1 MNDKEL
7 GIEVLEDEELP
18 DEIHQMALQKI
29 QEADEE
35 IKQMRMQ
42 IHWGIKQVEVVK
54 RASRLIG
61 IPYQAY
67 IKQTL
72 FHQAIQDIER
82 AENLLK

>member
-7 GIEVLEDEELP
+7 VIEVLEDEELP
-18 DEIHQMALQKI
+18 DEISQMALQKI
-29 QEADEE
+29 QKADEE

-42 IHWGIKQVEVVK
+42 IYWGVKQVEVVK
-54 RASRLIG
+54 RASKLIG
-61 IPYQAY
+61 VPYQTY

-82 AENLLK
+82 VENLLN